1 MIALFTVCNKTCTG
15 LNEESV
21 DIYQMWMSAQTTPV
35 MSMQTATIYRDR
47 SSAPVNLASQE
58 LD

>member
-1 MIALFTVCNKTCTG
+1 MIAPITVCNKTCTG

-21 DIYQMWMSAQTTPV
+21 DIYQMWMSAQTSPV
-35 MSMQTATIYRDR
+35 MSMRTATIYLDR
-47 SSAPVNLASQE
+47 LSAPVNLASQG